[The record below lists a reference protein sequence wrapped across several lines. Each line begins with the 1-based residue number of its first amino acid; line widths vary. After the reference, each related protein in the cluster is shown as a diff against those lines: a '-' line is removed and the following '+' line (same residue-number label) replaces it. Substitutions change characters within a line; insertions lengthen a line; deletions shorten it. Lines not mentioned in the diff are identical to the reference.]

1 MAQFDVFR
9 LSDSSLVLDCQS
21 DLINAYE
28 TRFVVPLIVAEADAV
43 IIPRLHPRF
52 RIEETDVVMVTQFAG
67 TISRRELMTRIGSL
81 EHERLRII
89 SAIDVLTGSG

>member
-9 LSDSSLVLDCQS
+9 LSDGSMVLDCQS
-21 DLINAYE
+21 DELGAYE
-28 TRFVVPLIVAEADAV
+28 TRFIVPLIVAEVDTV
-43 IIPRLHPRF
+43 TMPRLHPRF
-52 RIEETDVVMVTQFAG
+52 RIAEAEVVMVTHFAA
-67 TISRRELMTRIGSL
+67 TISRRELTTRIGSL